1 MILTEEKNYTIS
13 LEKEESDS
21 ENGLTGNT
29 IELEFSNKELLHE
42 IITCGMPI
50 QRLTVAYPEKKRL
63 EMLYKMFVVERALDT
78 EGDRLKKSQKTAY
91 LDSSEKSVISY
102 YMGMFF
108 TKLISHR
115 LYGDEY
121 LTHLNLIKKMDHS
134 EYNDFFAS
142 EWRPEML
149 GYNPVDGRWSAW
161 EAKGGSNRR
170 EQALKKGTQQLEAIG
185 TLNGVKP
192 DPAVVCMT
200 YYDHSYLCGIL
211 RQASGKADGEP
222 VQFHTEDYF
231 EAYYHPIRELFF
243 DRESSLRLYDS
254 FAEVTFT
261 IPYFSETQEQT
272 EERRIQ
278 IGMSRELLQKLMD
291 ADYKVIAEMRKKA
304 DKEKCPEGAYMGAD
318 GIYIR

>member
-63 EMLYKMFVVERALDT
+63 EMLYKVFLVEMALDT
-78 EGDRLKKSQKTAY
+78 EGDRLKKSKKTAY

-108 TKLISHR
+108 TKLLSHR

-142 EWRPEML
+142 EWRPEMV
-149 GYNPVDGRWSAW
+149 GYNPVDRSWSAW
-161 EAKGGSNRR
+161 EAK
-170 EQALKKGTQQLEAIG
+170 AIG

-243 DRESSLRLYDS
+243 DRESNLRLYDS

-261 IPYFSETQEQT
+261 IPYFSDNQEQT

>member
-1 MILTEEKNYTIS
+1 MILTEEKTYTIS
-13 LEKEESDS
+13 LEKEENDS

-42 IITCGMPI
+42 IITCGMPV
-50 QRLTVAYPEKKRL
+50 QRLTAAYPEKKRL
-63 EMLYKMFVVERALDT
+63 EMLYKMFLVETALDT
-78 EGDRLKKSQKTAY
+78 EGDRLKKSKKTAY

-121 LTHLNLIKKMDHS
+121 LTHLNLVRKIDHS

-142 EWRPEML
+142 EWRPAE
-149 GYNPVDGRWSAW
+149 DCWSVW

-170 EQALKKGTQQLEAIG
+170 EQALKKGVQQLEAIG
-185 TLNGVKP
+185 TLNSVRP

-211 RQASGKADGEP
+211 REPFGKADGEP
-222 VQFHTEDYF
+222 VQFHIEDYF
-231 EAYYHPIRELFF
+231 EAYYRPLCELFF
-243 DRESSLRLYDS
+243 DRESSLRMYDS

-261 IPYFSETQEQT
+261 VPYFSENQEQF
-272 EERRIQ
+272 EERKIQ

-291 ADYKVIAEMRKKA
+291 SDYKAVAEMRKKA
-304 DKEKCPEGAYMGAD
+304 DKEKYPEGAYMGSD